1 MGDSLGDT
9 INGFLK
15 PSNQHLSV
23 SMLTKVKRSTI
34 LITPNRQ
41 TCLGVRPQLTSPFK
55 CYSSCKSDRG
65 RFDRFFMNQEK
76 MMIFSPGQNLCDCR
90 YLLPKLFLTT
100 PPEPDEARI
109 RSYFERNR
117 LSFDPPAP
125 APSDGNQSE
134 AEKGARGPV
143 GAVDA
148 NESLDLV
155 SSSPL
160 SVDSNESNESSEIL
174 VTFEQVKEAS
184 PQSNYRRGSD

>member
-1 MGDSLGDT
+1 M
-9 INGFLK
+9 
-15 PSNQHLSV
+15 
-23 SMLTKVKRSTI
+23 
-34 LITPNRQ
+34 
-41 TCLGVRPQLTSPFK
+41 
-55 CYSSCKSDRG
+55 
-65 RFDRFFMNQEK
+65 
-76 MMIFSPGQNLCDCR
+76 
-90 YLLPKLFLTT
+90 
-100 PPEPDEARI
+100 

-155 SSSPL
+155 SSPL

-174 VTFEQVKEAS
+174 VTFEQVKEQVRSRIIEGDRIDAE
-184 PQSNYRRGSD
+184 RCRGSSQGKGFRIS